1 VNSTVLDASVILRW
15 AFEDEADRSGAEAL
29 ARALQ
34 AGRMSVIAPPSFL
47 LEVAASLVIALRVG
61 RITRSTMDVV
71 MRALGVIAIDE
82 VNAHQFAEAVVGVAL
97 RTGTRVP
104 DAAYLE
110 TARRGGAT
118 LITADRSQLE
128 GALRMGL
135 PAIPLSEVPAPE
147 P

>member
-1 VNSTVLDASVILRW
+1 MNSMVLDASVILRW

-29 ARALQ
+29 AQALQ
-34 AGRMSVIAPPSFL
+34 AGRMSVTAPPNFL
-47 LEVAASLVIALRVG
+47 LEVAASLVIALRAG

-71 MRALGVIAIDE
+71 MGALGAIAIDE
-82 VNAHQFAEAVVGVAL
+82 VNAHQFAEAVVEVAL

-110 TARRGGAT
+110 TARRSGAT
-118 LITADRSQLE
+118 LISADRFQLE
-128 GALRMGL
+128 GAMRMGL
-135 PAIPLSEVPAPE
+135 PAIPLGEVPAPE